1 MWQGDDGTAAMWLMD
16 GTNAT
21 FVGAVGPFNPGPSW
35 AIKGTGDFN
44 GDGKSDIIWQGDNGT
59 AAMWLMDGTNATFV
73 GAVGAFNP
81 GQKIKGTGDFN
92 GDAKAD
98 ILWQNDSGL
107 PSIWTMVG
115 ATDTDGIG
123 QGAEILLYV
132 SADGTTVK
140 GSTAATEAGITP
152 ANTYFTIT
160 VDNNPASPTFGD
172 VTFTQTHN
180 IWHDDTNDPD
190 DPEALTTAAAGDLT
204 LTQTVTDADGD
215 TDSASI
221 NLGAGV
227 FVIQDDGPDAV
238 VIGTPAAIVLDESP
252 VAPGGDGIVSATAD
266 FSVNFSAANFGT
278 DGASSARYALVLT
291 GAGVASGL
299 FALDAADTTAGD
311 GDGIGQGA
319 SIVLNK
325 VGNDILGQIG
335 GVTYFTISVDGNGVV
350 TFTDNTANN
359 LWHSNTGN
367 PDDPQTLTL
376 SDPALLQ
383 LTVTDA
389 DGDTASAALNLGAG
403 VFTIEDDGPSVGTAG
418 TLAVDEDDLLVP
430 PASFAGNSDVTGA
443 GDDLVDGAPTSVSA
457 SLGVVSFGTDGAG
470 GVTAISYT
478 GPALTSGTVPLVY
491 TFNDAT
497 DTLTATAG
505 AKPVFTL
512 AVDEV
517 AGTWTFTL
525 LDHLDHPLVST
536 EDNLVLSFNA
546 TVTDGDGDAV
556 VQALSVNVDER
567 RACEQRG
574 DGEHQRRR
582 GRADGAVDGH
592 HRRRRHD
599 HGGDLHGRAD
609 CGAGGFRCRRA
620 GDGVAQCG
628 DRQCRHRSVLA
639 RREHPV

>member
-1 MWQGDDGTAAMWLMD
+1 M
-16 GTNAT
+16 
-21 FVGAVGPFNPGPSW
+21 
-35 AIKGTGDFN
+35 
-44 GDGKSDIIWQGDNGT
+44 
-59 AAMWLMDGTNATFV
+59 
-73 GAVGAFNP
+73 
-81 GQKIKGTGDFN
+81 
-92 GDAKAD
+92 
-98 ILWQNDSGL
+98 
-107 PSIWTMVG
+107 
-115 ATDTDGIG
+115 
-123 QGAEILLYV
+123 
-132 SADGTTVK
+132 SADRHDGH

-172 VTFTQTHN
+172 VTFTQTQN

-403 VFTIEDDGPSVGTAG
+403 VFTIEDDGPDAVVVNPTAAAIV
-418 TLAVDEDDLLVP
+418 LDESPVAP
-430 PASFAGNSDVTGA
+430 G
-443 GDDLVDGAPTSVSA
+443 GDGIVSA
-457 SLGVVSFGTDGAG
+457 TGNFSVNFAAANFGTDGAG
-470 GVTAISYT
+470 SATYSLVLTGSNVASGLFALDAADTTAGDGDGIGQGAQIVLNQVRQRHSPARIGAITYFTIQINPATGVVTFTDNTANNLWHANT
-478 GPALTSGTVPLVY
+478 GNPDDPQ
-491 TFNDAT
+491 
-497 DTLTATAG
+497 TLT
-505 AKPVFTL
+505 L
-512 AVDEV
+512 AN
-517 AGTWTFTL
+517 ANL
-525 LDHLDHPLVST
+525 LQLVQ
-536 EDNLVLSFNA
+536 
-546 TVTDGDGDAV
+546 TVTDADGDSDAAALNLGAGVFTVQDDGPDAV
-556 VQALSVNVDER
+556 VVNPTAAAIVLDESPV
-567 RACEQRG
+567 APGG
-574 DGEHQRRR
+574 DGIVSATRELLGQLCGGELRHRWCWQRDLFVGSDWLER
-582 GRADGAVDGH
+582 GVRAVCAGCGGH
-592 HRRRRHD
+592 HCRRRRRD
-599 HGGDLHGRAD
+599 WPGRA
-609 CGAGGFRCRRA
+609 
-620 GDGVAQCG
+620 
-628 DRQCRHRSVLA
+628 RSC
-639 RREHPV
+639 